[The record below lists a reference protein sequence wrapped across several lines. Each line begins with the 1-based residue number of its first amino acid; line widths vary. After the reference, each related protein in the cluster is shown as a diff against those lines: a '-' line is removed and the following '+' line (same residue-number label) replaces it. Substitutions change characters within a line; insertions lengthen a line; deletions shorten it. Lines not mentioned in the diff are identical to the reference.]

1 MECVP
6 CFLDEHQPSGN
17 EGFDPEA
24 AFAECRRIVACYL
37 GSVTHH

>member
-17 EGFDPEA
+17 EGPETE
-24 AFAECRRIVACYL
+24 FAECRRIVACYL